1 MHWPQS
7 SKKFIKFD
15 FIVLFLKNNTFMGF
29 PINKLCLCFA
39 IQNLTCW
46 CCDCRNYGF
55 SGRLLLLLLLD
66 NERSLI
72 VVLTYKR
79 EWTMKIIWLAVFSGI
94 SWREIEVFKLSCFWF
109 VIDNIDVF
117 SDSLNLVVCNN
128 WFAIGCLISLWFLQP
143 GPCDFPHQCLIKR
156 NKKTSTFYLYLA
168 FTTCEY
174 VHENNFWNDFL
185 LYFFRSCFTLTNSN
199 FDHQVTEGIFKRGH
213 FRGLNL

>member
-1 MHWPQS
+1 
-7 SKKFIKFD
+7 
-15 FIVLFLKNNTFMGF
+15 MGF
-29 PINKLCLCFA
+29 PINKLCLCCA
-39 IQNLTCW
+39 KQNLTSW

-66 NERSLI
+66 NERSLMI
-72 VVLTYKR
+72 VLTYKR
-79 EWTMKIIWLAVFSGI
+79 EWTMKIIWLAVFSGV

-168 FTTCEY
+168 FTPCEY
-174 VHENNFWNDFL
+174 VHENNFGMTSSYMSSEAVLLLLIQILTCKSLKAYSKGAIFL
-185 LYFFRSCFTLTNSN
+185 
-199 FDHQVTEGIFKRGH
+199 VWIFKLTFH
-213 FRGLNL
+213 